1 MAPST
6 TGSIALREA
15 EVQPPKTAATWSSVS
30 SLLIFSAKTVGSL
43 WPSSSTNSICLPR
56 MPPSAL
62 ISSAASMSES
72 RTVCSLMAI
81 APDVEFRKPS
91 LTVSPSTQ
99 VSRRGLRRR
108 RSSAASSD
116 ESLSSPHALT
126 SNAKAAMRRDDDP
139 SGGPAE
145 THRVLPSI
153 PTSVDVSVGI
163 RRGSPGRDGKPEWFV
178 SIDRSSGT

>member
-6 TGSIALREA
+6 TGSIALRDA
-15 EVQPPKTAATWSSVS
+15 EVQPPNTAATLSSVS

-43 WPSSSTNSICLPR
+43 WPSSSMNSICLPM
-56 MPPSAL
+56 MPPAAL

-99 VSRRGLRRR
+99 VSPDA
-108 RSSAASSD
+108 AASVPAGASVAPAASVPAGASG
-116 ESLSSPHALT
+116 SLDVVSSSPPHALV
-126 SNAKAAMRRDDDP
+126 NQGERCEQWH
-139 SGGPAE
+139 GG
-145 THRVLPSI
+145 S
-153 PTSVDVSVGI
+153 
-163 RRGSPGRDGKPEWFV
+163 
-178 SIDRSSGT
+178 